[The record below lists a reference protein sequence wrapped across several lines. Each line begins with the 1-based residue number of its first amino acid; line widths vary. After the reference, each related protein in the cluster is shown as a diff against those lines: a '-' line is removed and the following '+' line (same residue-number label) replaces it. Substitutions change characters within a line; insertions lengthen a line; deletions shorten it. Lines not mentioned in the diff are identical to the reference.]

1 KLKGNDLLNRRDEKV
16 DWFAYSAIW
25 LHFDFKN
32 GVSLSP
38 DYHKKLQIGG
48 CIFQELS
55 FLFYARLS
63 EYFR

>member
-1 KLKGNDLLNRRDEKV
+1 MKGNDLLNRRDEKV

-25 LHFDFKN
+25 LHFDFN
-32 GVSLSP
+32 SGVFLSP

-48 CIFQELS
+48 CTFQEPS